1 MLAVDYG
8 VSCESRAY
16 YAASVYMALA
26 LAIYVAGVP
35 CALVARLWAN
45 RQGEASS
52 PTELARLDGP
62 LATLTAKY
70 SAQFYWVEFVE
81 IYERLMMCGLGVFI
95 FPHKPSMRV
104 ALILIYR
111 SFKLWLWKYRPIV
124 DRAHRDVSTLC
135 HGYLSF
141 VVILAVMELS
151 ATPPTELQRF
161 VFSCFLFASFVVV
174 IALAR
179 CVASRERLYG
189 LVDAIER
196 LEAFDADD
204 FAAAC
209 ASAPGARRLREAVF
223 HVACAIVEDPTAP
236 RFAYL
241 KARLQPL
248 AAAAASPWGGRLE
261 VTAGAPPFAERL
273 EARGGLASD
282 RAALDAVFGRAQ
294 AAALVAGRG
303 GDVGPGLAAA

>member
-1 MLAVDYG
+1 VLAVDYG

-111 SFKLWLWKYRPIV
+111 SFKLWLWKYGPIV

-161 VFSCFLFASFVVV
+161 VFSCFLFGSFVTV

-179 CVASRERLYG
+179 FVASRAGQDKGDSTSLQRECSARARFG
-189 LVDAIER
+189 NSTH
-196 LEAFDADD
+196 
-204 FAAAC
+204 
-209 ASAPGARRLREAVF
+209 ASRALREMIARPK
-223 HVACAIVEDPTAP
+223 ISRNEWKTA
-236 RFAYL
+236 
-241 KARLQPL
+241 
-248 AAAAASPWGGRLE
+248 E
-261 VTAGAPPFAERL
+261 I
-273 EARGGLASD
+273 
-282 RAALDAVFGRAQ
+282 
-294 AAALVAGRG
+294 
-303 GDVGPGLAAA
+303 